1 MGRSKFE
8 GGYEMVHIATLSG
21 GKDSTTMVDMLLR
34 HGRPLDHI
42 VFKDT
47 LHEFELMYRYVERL
61 SEYFKT
67 RYGKEVI
74 MLKPEASFE
83 NSVFGKIS
91 KGENEGLIRGLPAPQ
106 AMGFCTW
113 RREAKTRPFERWL
126 KEQGIT
132 EYKIYIGFTTSEI
145 HRKMAGDEFLYPLI
159 DDFSMSE
166 TDCAAYLREREME
179 NPLYRYFTRTG
190 CSFCPAQ
197 SDRSFF
203 QVWKHF
209 PKDWEYM
216 KQIEAKLFQLEKQ
229 GERVQNKYWFSR
241 QRTCADMEKEFI
253 KADKQSGL
261 FDFSDEPLKDCFCKI

>member
-1 MGRSKFE
+1 
-8 GGYEMVHIATLSG
+8 MVHIATLSG
-21 GKDSTTMVDMLLR
+21 GKDSTAMVDMLLH
-34 HGRPLDHI
+34 HGRPLDYI

-47 LHEFELMYRYVERL
+47 LHEFEPMYRYVERL
-61 SEYFKT
+61 SEYFKA
-67 RYGKEVI
+67 RYDKEVVT
-74 MLKPEASFE
+74 LKPEISFE
-83 NSVFGKIS
+83 DSVFGRL
-91 KGENEGLIRGLPAPQ
+91 GERSEKRQGWIRGLPMPI
-106 AMGFCTW
+106 GYPRTW
-113 RREAKTRPFERWL
+113 RREAKNRPFERWL
-126 KEQGIT
+126 KGQGIT
-132 EYKIYIGFTTSEI
+132 EYKIYIGFITSEI

-159 DDFSMSE
+159 DDFCMSE
-166 TDCAAYLREREME
+166 TDCAAYLKEREME

-209 PKDWEYM
+209 PKDWEYI

-229 GERVQNKYWFSR
+229 GERVQNKYWFSG
-241 QRTCADMEKEFI
+241 QRTCADMEKEFK

>member
-1 MGRSKFE
+1 MT
-8 GGYEMVHIATLSG
+8 HIATLSG
-21 GKDSTTMVDMLLR
+21 GKDSTAMVDMLLR
-34 HGRPLDHI
+34 CGRPLDYI
-42 VFKDT
+42 IFKDT

-61 SEYFKT
+61 SEYFKA

-74 MLKPEASFE
+74 TLKPEISFE
-83 NSVFGKIS
+83 DSVFGKIS

-106 AMGFCTW
+106 SMGFCTW
-113 RREAKTRPFERWL
+113 RRESKTRPFERWL
-126 KEQGIT
+126 KEQNIK
-132 EYKIYIGFTTSEI
+132 EYKIYIGYTTSEI

-159 DDFSMSE
+159 DDFAMSE
-166 TDCAAYLREREME
+166 IDCAAYLKEREME

-190 CSFCPAQ
+190 CNFCPAQ

-241 QRTCADMEKEFI
+241 QRTCEDMEKEFK
-253 KADKQSGL
+253 KADKQGGL

>member
-1 MGRSKFE
+1 
-8 GGYEMVHIATLSG
+8 MVHIATLSG
-21 GKDSTTMVDMLLR
+21 GKDSTAMVDMLLR
-34 HGRPLDHI
+34 NGRPLDHI

-47 LHEFELMYRYVERL
+47 LHEFEPMYRYVKRL
-61 SEYFKT
+61 SEYFKA
-67 RYGKEVI
+67 RYSKEVI
-74 MLKPEASFE
+74 TLKPEISFE
-83 NSVFGKIS
+83 DSVFGKIS

-113 RREAKTRPFERWL
+113 RRESKTRPFERWL

-132 EYKIYIGFTTSEI
+132 EYKIYIGYTTSEI
-145 HRKMAGDEFLYPLI
+145 HRKMSGDEFLYPLI
-159 DDFSMSE
+159 DDFCMSE
-166 TDCAAYLREREME
+166 TDCAAYLKEREME

-229 GERVQNKYWFSR
+229 GERVQNKYWFSG
-241 QRTCADMEKEFI
+241 QRTCAGMEKLFK
-253 KADKQSGL
+253 KADKQGGL
-261 FDFSDEPLKDCFCKI
+261 FDFSDEPPKDCFCKI

>member
-1 MGRSKFE
+1 MK
-8 GGYEMVHIATLSG
+8 YIATLSG
-21 GKDSTTMVDMLLR
+21 GKDSTAMVDMLLR
-34 HGRPLDHI
+34 NQKPLDYI

-61 SEYFKT
+61 SEYFKA

-74 MLKPEASFE
+74 VLKPEISFE
-83 NSVFGKIS
+83 DSVFGKIS
-91 KGENEGLIRGLPAPQ
+91 RGHLEGYIRGLPTPQ
-106 AMGFCTW
+106 FMPCTW
-113 RREAKTRPFERWL
+113 RRESKTRPFERFI

-132 EYKIYIGFTTSEI
+132 EYKIYIGYTTSEI

-159 DDFSMSE
+159 DDFFMSE
-166 TDCAAYLREREME
+166 TDCVAYLKDREME

-216 KQIEAKLFQLEKQ
+216 KQIEVRLFQLEKQ
-229 GERVQNKYWFSR
+229 GEKIQNKYWFSKK
-241 QRTCADMEKEFI
+241 RTCTDMERVFK
-253 KADKQSGL
+253 KSDRQGGL
-261 FDFSDEPLKDCFCKI
+261 FDFDDEPLKDCFCRI